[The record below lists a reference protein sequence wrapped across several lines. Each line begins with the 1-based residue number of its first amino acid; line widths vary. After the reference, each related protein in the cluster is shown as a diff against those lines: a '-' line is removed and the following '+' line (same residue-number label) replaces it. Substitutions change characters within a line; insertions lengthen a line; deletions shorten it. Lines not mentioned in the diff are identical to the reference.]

1 MAQWTPSQKCLITI
15 LCIHNL
21 PDFARLRQMSHV
33 KLTIISSVINRRYEN
48 PEHLISNATQKH
60 KRERRLCCDHKC
72 HCYFLIITHL
82 SFDPHNFFF
91 HAMDISSVCVRAEFK
106 GRCFILPTSQKEKK
120 FPPNKHFKLNNC
132 LICHAPAFTFVLYMS
147 LLLHAVLFQT
157 VFFVV
162 ARVGSCQHSCAT
174 EQAINNRS
182 EKHKP
187 FLLIIIAVRSFFC
200 RKILFGCDLL
210 IVVVPFVHLMPRC
223 NGASLRITRMIVCA
237 ATN

>member
-1 MAQWTPSQKCLITI
+1 MAQWTPPQKFLITI

-82 SFDPHNFFF
+82 SFDPHIFFS
-91 HAMDISSVCVRAEFK
+91 MPWIYLVCACVQNLRVDASFY
-106 GRCFILPTSQKEKK
+106 RHRRKK
-120 FPPNKHFKLNNC
+120 KKCPPNKHFKLNNC

-157 VFFVV
+157 VFFCCCSRWFVSTFV
-162 ARVGSCQHSCAT
+162 CYGTGNKQP
-174 EQAINNRS
+174 
-182 EKHKP
+182 K
-187 FLLIIIAVRSFFC
+187 
-200 RKILFGCDLL
+200 RK
-210 IVVVPFVHLMPRC
+210 
-223 NGASLRITRMIVCA
+223 A
-237 ATN
+237 